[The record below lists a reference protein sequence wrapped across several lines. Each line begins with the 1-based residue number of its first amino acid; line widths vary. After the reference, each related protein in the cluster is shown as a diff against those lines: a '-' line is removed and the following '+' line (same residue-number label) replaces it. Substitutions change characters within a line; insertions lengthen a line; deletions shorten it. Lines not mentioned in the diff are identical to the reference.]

1 MVDVLLQTKLYM
13 PPSRP
18 DWVERPRLLSK
29 LAIQPQTKLIL
40 ISAPAGYGK
49 TTLVTSWLENLRLT
63 ISDLRLDGKP
73 GANRQS
79 EIVNQACWLSLD
91 EDDSDPQHFFRYVAE
106 AIRPLPN
113 AQTSLAQFLQSTQP
127 IPAKTL
133 AKALINDIA
142 LVDTPFYLILDDY
155 HAVNSPEVDAGLAA
169 LLDRMPPNMTLV
181 ITSRSD
187 PGFPISRL
195 RARGQ
200 LIELRADD
208 MRFTQ
213 AEAAQFLQ
221 QTMGITLTLDQVA
234 ALEKRTEGWVAG
246 LQMAALSMQNRQ
258 SSDLDSFVNTFTGS
272 HRFILDYLVEEALLQ
287 QSESMREFLLA
298 TCILERLNGSLC
310 DAVTGNSNSQSIL
323 EMLEQANLF
332 VVSLDDQRQWYR
344 YHHLFAEMLH
354 AHARANH
361 SEQMT
366 AWHQQASSW
375 FAEQGALQDAIQ
387 HALAANAH
395 SEAARLLELI
405 HFQIDGTYQIQLWLS
420 LANQLPQSLVQ
431 QRPILSAAFGW
442 ALLETGDIDASLPH
456 FQQAEQWL
464 TSPTADM
471 VVSDDEQWRVLPAS
485 LANAHAYRM
494 MAQGDVVGATQQA
507 QQALDFFQPDETH
520 HWRRVALSMLGITHW
535 IVGDIPASAQAFAD
549 ATEEFI
555 QAGKLVDAIST
566 AFVLAE
572 FQIMLGQLYQA
583 EQTVRRLL
591 QLNAKLDAP
600 LSLGADD
607 LYRVLAYLAWERGDE
622 ETAVS
627 HLKTAIQAS
636 ESGTFT
642 NGVYR
647 LHLLQAVFKKSE
659 GAFDASLSLLD
670 EAESVFLENPLPVV
684 RPLAALRAD
693 VWIAQGELTKAQT
706 WVAAQ
711 QLTVDTDVHYLNE
724 FELITFVRLLLAQF
738 QQNNNAAALDD
749 AMRLLDRL
757 LASAEEG
764 QRNNSVLKILLL
776 QSTALAQQQD
786 MATAMGTFERALTL
800 AEPQGY
806 VKVFVGEGR
815 IMAGLLKTAVSQNIA
830 PAYATRLLAAFGEDA
845 GETFVQ
851 QSLVDPLTDRELEIL
866 QHIAAGLKNQ
876 EIADQLFITL
886 NTVLYH
892 NKNIY
897 SKLGVRKRA
906 LAIAKARE
914 LGLVS

>member
-18 DWVERPRLLSK
+18 DWIGRPRLLSK
-29 LAIQPQTKLIL
+29 LVIKPQTKLIL

-49 TTLVTSWLENLRLT
+49 TTLVTSW
-63 ISDLRLDGKP
+63 IGKI
-73 GANRQS
+73 RQS
-79 EIVNQACWLSLD
+79 LNGNLVCWLSVD

-113 AQTSLAQFLQSTQP
+113 VQTSLSQFLQSAQP
-127 IPAKTL
+127 MPAKSL
-133 AKALINDIA
+133 AKALINDVA
-142 LVDTPFYLILDDY
+142 LVDTPFFLILDDY
-155 HAVNSPEVDAGLAA
+155 HAVDSPEVDAGLAI

-200 LIELRADD
+200 LIELRADEL
-208 MRFTQ
+208 RFTE
-213 AEAAQFLQ
+213 AEAALFLQ
-221 QTMGITLTLDQVA
+221 QTMGIMLTKEQVA
-234 ALEKRTEGWVAG
+234 VLEKRTEGWVAG

-258 SSDLDSFVNTFTGS
+258 SSDLDSFVDSFTGS

-287 QSESMREFLLA
+287 QSKPMREFLLA

-310 DAVTGNSNSQSIL
+310 DAVTGNNNSQSML
-323 EMLEQANLF
+323 EMLEQGNLF
-332 VVSLDDQRQWYR
+332 VVSLDDQRHWYR
-344 YHHLFAEMLH
+344 YHHLFADMLQTY
-354 AHARANH
+354 ARAEQP
-361 SEQMT
+361 EQMA
-366 AWHQQASSW
+366 AWHLRASNW
-375 FAEQGALQDAIQ
+375 FAEQGVLQDAIL
-387 HALAANAH
+387 HALAANAYP
-395 SEAARLLELI
+395 ELARLLELI
-405 HFQIDGTYQIQLWLS
+405 RFQIDGTYQTRQWLS
-420 LANQLPQSLVQ
+420 WADHLPPSLLQ
-431 QRPILSAAFGW
+431 QRPVLSAAFGW
-442 ALLETGDIDASLPH
+442 ILLENGDFEASLPH
-456 FQQAEQWL
+456 FQQAEHWL
-464 TSPTADM
+464 TSPSADM
-471 VVSDDEQWRVLPAS
+471 VVSDDEWWHVLPAS

-494 MAQGDVVGATQQA
+494 LAQGDVVGATQQA
-507 QQALDFFQPDETH
+507 QLALDFFQPGESH
-520 HWRRVALSMLGITHW
+520 RWRRVALALLGITHW
-535 IVGDIPASAQAFAD
+535 IAGDIPASAQAFAD
-549 ATEEFI
+549 ATEERI

-583 EQTVRRLL
+583 EQTVQRML
-591 QLNAKLDAP
+591 QLATKPDVP
-600 LSLGADD
+600 PPLGADD
-607 LYRVLAYLAWERGDE
+607 LYRVRAYLAWERGDE

-636 ESGTFT
+636 ESGTLT
-642 NGVYR
+642 NGLYR
-647 LHLLQAVFKKSE
+647 LRLLQAMFKKSE

-670 EAESVFLENPLPVV
+670 EAESIFVENPLPVV

-738 QQNNNAAALDD
+738 QQNKNTAYLDD
-749 AMRLLDRL
+749 ALHLLDRL

-776 QSTALAQQQD
+776 QSAALAQQQD
-786 MATAMGTFERALTL
+786 MTTAMDTFERALTL

-830 PAYATRLLAAFGEDA
+830 PEYATRLLAAFGEDV
-845 GETFVQ
+845 GETSAQ
-851 QSLVDPLTDRELEIL
+851 QSLVDPLSERELEIL
-866 QHIAAGLKNQ
+866 QLVASGLKNK
-876 EIADQLFITL
+876 EIAEQLFISL

-892 NKNIY
+892 NKNIF
-897 SKLGVRKRA
+897 SKLAVNRRTA
-906 LAIAKARE
+906 AVSKARE